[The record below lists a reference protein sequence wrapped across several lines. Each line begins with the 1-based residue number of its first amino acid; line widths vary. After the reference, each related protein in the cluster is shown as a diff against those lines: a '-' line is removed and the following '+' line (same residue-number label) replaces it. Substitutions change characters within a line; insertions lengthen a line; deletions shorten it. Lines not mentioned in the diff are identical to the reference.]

1 MNERPNKDVLSFI
14 PHYLPGY
21 RAGGPVRALAN
32 LVERIGEEFRFN
44 VVTTDRDQGDSE
56 PYHHG
61 FINQWVEVGQAKVK
75 YLPPRN
81 QSFKEVRK
89 LCLEFPDNYVHV
101 TGLFSTTFSFKI
113 LVLLR
118 LRLIRPRILI
128 IAPRG
133 ELCIEALHHK
143 RTKKAIYLAATKLI
157 GFYKEVVWHASGSTE
172 LLDIKRVF
180 GDDSSIYVA
189 GDLTSSTLSV
199 SNSARYNSGSIKQSE
214 SLRIIFLSRI
224 ARSKNLYGALKILK
238 SLDGEITFDIYGPI
252 QDQCYWDECQR
263 LVEVL
268 PPNIEVSYFGPVNPD
283 EVRTKFEGYD
293 LFLFPT
299 NHESFGHVVLEAL
312 AGGCPVLMSD
322 RTPWVDIDRK
332 QVGWVVKYGDI
343 KKFRQ
348 ILRNIVA
355 MDAQEHEVY
364 SNNAIQ
370 YAKTFIEDES
380 VINDNRRL
388 FDVNPES
395 ILC

>member
-44 VVTTDRDQGDSE
+44 IVTTDRDQGDSE
-56 PYHHG
+56 PYDHG

-199 SNSARYNSGSIKQSE
+199 SNSARDNRGSIKESE

-263 LVEVL
+263 
-268 PPNIEVSYFGPVNPD
+268 
-283 EVRTKFEGYD
+283 
-293 LFLFPT
+293 LFPT